1 MTQPKSESKKE
12 EFRKYLE
19 STGVLDA
26 FTKVLVGLYE
36 EPEKPGDALEF
47 VKQHLHGG
55 PPKSAEAET
64 LKKEF
69 KNSSKKTRNWS
80 NRLLNSKQ
88 RLPSMSLKAKMH
100 LSVPILSTRK
110 QSGMHMRTSTS
121 ADAIDDDQW
130 WLEDDAVEEATV
142 KEIKVSSSKKTTAI
156 EQPHETFDILHTQRR
171 QRKEFL
177 AALKCP
183 QRAVNVD
190 KTTIKKSNF
199 IDCSTL
205 ETPGTPPLRD
215 LIVFAC
221 DSWKKLVKRLEAKG
235 SPLVLVFSV
244 SALREVEMRRE
255 LVELAKP
262 HTVAKLFSKHMKVD
276 QQSRFLTSHVTP
288 IAVATPER
296 AQKLLDMDSLNL
308 SELKLIVL
316 DWYWRDIKMR
326 RFSDIPEV
334 WSSYLQLHN
343 KIQKLQPEAKLF
355 LY

>member
-1 MTQPKSESKKE
+1 
-12 EFRKYLE
+12 
-19 STGVLDA
+19 
-26 FTKVLVGLYE
+26 
-36 EPEKPGDALEF
+36 
-47 VKQHLHGG
+47 
-55 PPKSAEAET
+55 
-64 LKKEF
+64 
-69 KNSSKKTRNWS
+69 
-80 NRLLNSKQ
+80 
-88 RLPSMSLKAKMH
+88 
-100 LSVPILSTRK
+100 
-110 QSGMHMRTSTS
+110 MRTSTS

-308 SELKLIVL
+308 SELK
-316 DWYWRDIKMR
+316 
-326 RFSDIPEV
+326 
-334 WSSYLQLHN
+334 
-343 KIQKLQPEAKLF
+343 
-355 LY
+355 